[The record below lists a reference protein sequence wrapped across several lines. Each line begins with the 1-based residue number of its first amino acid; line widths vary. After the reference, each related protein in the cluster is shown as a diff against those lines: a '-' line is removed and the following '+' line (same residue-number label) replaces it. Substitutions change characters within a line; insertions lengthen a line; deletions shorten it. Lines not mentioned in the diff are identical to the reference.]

1 MNVPPSIPVEKRVE
15 PAPQGW
21 SVIRS
26 TPLGLGLECL
36 LVAVLYF
43 AAGRLGLAI
52 PFTSGNVSPVWPAA
66 GVALAAA
73 LILGPRIWPG
83 IALGAF
89 LVNFFTPV
97 PHLAAAG
104 LMFGNALGPTLGALL
119 VKRKPFE
126 RIASL
131 SDAIRLIAFGG
142 VGAAVSA
149 TLGTTVLF
157 LTGVQPWRAFSS
169 AWLIWWLGD
178 SMGVLLVTPLLINIW
193 DFKKLSRR
201 IPELLLL
208 IAALL
213 VSSALLFSGHQTEEI
228 FGFAILPFIIWA
240 SLRFGVAGAALASC
254 IVSGS
259 AIWATGH
266 GAGPFVRY
274 GTPLYNAGILQ
285 MFIAVL
291 ALSGLA
297 LA

>member
-1 MNVPPSIPVEKRVE
+1 MSVPPSIPEENRVD
-15 PAPQGW
+15 PVRPSWGGF
-21 SVIRS
+21 RH

-36 LVAVLYF
+36 LVALLYF
-43 AAGRLGLAI
+43 ATGRLGLAI

-97 PHLAAAG
+97 PHIAAAG
-104 LMFGNALGPTLGALL
+104 LMFGNALGPTLGAML
-119 VKRKPFE
+119 VKRKSFD

-131 SDAIRLIAFGG
+131 GDAIRLIAFGG
-142 VGAAVSA
+142 IGAAISA

-213 VSSALLFSGHQTEEI
+213 VSS
-228 FGFAILPFIIWA
+228 
-240 SLRFGVAGAALASC
+240 
-254 IVSGS
+254 
-259 AIWATGH
+259 
-266 GAGPFVRY
+266 
-274 GTPLYNAGILQ
+274 
-285 MFIAVL
+285 
-291 ALSGLA
+291 
-297 LA
+297 